1 MRSGYMIR
9 QLSVLGDE
17 KPMNDPSMLQTI
29 RRLIDET
36 GNLST
41 PARDLGLNAD
51 LYLAGLTP
59 FQAIRLMLK
68 LERQFGVEFSE
79 RMLNCRSL
87 SSIASIRDCIREL
100 QSSRA
105 LRKVA

>member
-1 MRSGYMIR
+1 
-9 QLSVLGDE
+9 
-17 KPMNDPSMLQTI
+17 MNDQSMLQTI
-29 RRLIDET
+29 GRLIDET

-41 PARDLGLNAD
+41 SARDLGLDAD
-51 LYLAGLTP
+51 LYRAGLTP
-59 FQAIRLMLK
+59 FMAIRLMLR
-68 LERQFGVEFSE
+68 LEREFGVEFPE

-100 QSSRA
+100 ERRRT

>member
-1 MRSGYMIR
+1 
-9 QLSVLGDE
+9 
-17 KPMNDPSMLQTI
+17 MLQTI

-41 PARDLGLNAD
+41 PARDLGLETD
-51 LYLAGLTP
+51 LYRAGLTP
-59 FQAIRLMLK
+59 FMAIRLMLR
-68 LERQFGVEFSE
+68 LERQFGVEFFG

-87 SSIASIRDCIREL
+87 SSIASIRDCVREL
-100 QSSRA
+100 EQRRA

>member
-1 MRSGYMIR
+1 
-9 QLSVLGDE
+9 
-17 KPMNDPSMLQTI
+17 MNDQSMLQTI

-36 GNLST
+36 GDLST

-51 LYLAGLTP
+51 LYRADLTP
-59 FQAIRLMLK
+59 FTAIRLMLR
-68 LERQFGVEFSE
+68 LEREFGVQFSE
-79 RMLNCRSL
+79 RMLSCRTM

-100 QSSRA
+100 EQRRA